1 MPRGG
6 PRLGAGRKKNGTNVL
21 NAQKRHALA
30 KFNDRLE
37 EIESIQLLRPEEI
50 LLRVANNLP
59 RPDGA
64 AWTALELD
72 AAKALLPYSIAKPA
86 SVNIHHVQRTDIRQH
101 TDEELEQIA
110 HSGRSGAGTYS
121 AAQSPFLTVGMVRD
135 SASADGDDTGEAP

>member
-21 NAQKRHALA
+21 NAQKRHALG
-30 KFNDRLE
+30 KFNDRLD

-86 SVNIHHVQRTDIRQH
+86 SVSIHHVERREIDQY
-101 TDEELEQIA
+101 TDEELERIA
-110 HSGRSGAGTYS
+110 FSGRSSTGTFS
-121 AAQSPFLTVGMVRD
+121 ASESPFLPLGLVRE
-135 SASADGDDTGEAP
+135 SLVSDGDETGETS